1 MMVLCTMI
9 LAVASRHR
17 INAPDFDAGHER
29 FVALSGMSVSAQE
42 FQDAVASCV
51 ADRLVFDPV
60 RLPEGALQCH
70 WHLEPTEAGRALVA
84 TG

>member
-17 INAPDFDAGHER
+17 IDGPDFNAGHER
-29 FVALSGMSVSAQE
+29 FVTLSGMQVSAGE

-51 ADRLVFDPV
+51 AVRLVFDPV
-60 RLPEGALQCH
+60 RLPEGSLQCH
-70 WHLEPTEAGRALVA
+70 WHLEPTEAGRARVA
-84 TG
+84 T

>member
-1 MMVLCTMI
+1 MVLCTMI
-9 LAVASRHR
+9 LAVASRHTIR
-17 INAPDFDAGHER
+17 EPDFDAGHQR
-29 FVALSGMSVSAQE
+29 FVALSGMQVSSQE

-70 WHLEPTEAGRALVA
+70 WHLEPTTEGRALVA
-84 TG
+84 VG